1 MAFASPA
8 FAFSRS
14 VRSKVPKGS
23 ATDAGTAMS
32 LGSLPRKLHTQ
43 FAHRVVAHHE
53 EQSLVVQLA
62 TTKYRG
68 AGYGSRRAATH
79 SVFYVTSAE
88 KT

>member
-1 MAFASPA
+1 MAFAAPA

-23 ATDAGTAMS
+23 ATDEGTATS

-43 FAHRVVAHHE
+43 FAQRVMAYPE
-53 EQSLVVQLA
+53 EQLLVVQLA
-62 TTKYRG
+62 TTECRG

-79 SVFYVTSAE
+79 SVLYVTSAE